1 MSIFSKKKY
10 MIAVSGGPDS
20 MGLLYFFRKY
30 IKVAC
35 VVNYNKRVDCLN
47 DVNIVK
53 EQCEKYKIPLE
64 IHTVDKSIYENN
76 KENFQSLARKIRY
89 DFFVEI
95 SKKYKVDTIL
105 MAHHIDDFLETA
117 YMQKTKKS
125 KALFYG
131 IQKHSNYKDINI
143 YRPFLFEFRKNTL
156 QRMCDEYKIPYA
168 IDSSNTSDIYER
180 NRVRKIIQS

>member
-10 MIAVSGGPDS
+10 IIAVSGGPDS
-20 MGLLYFFRKY
+20 MALLYFYRKY
-30 IKVAC
+30 IKAAC
-35 VVNYNKRVDCLN
+35 VVNYNKREDSLN
-47 DVNIVK
+47 DINIVK
-53 EQCEKYKIPLE
+53 EQCAKYKIPVE
-64 IHTVDKSIYENN
+64 VHTVDKGVYENN

-89 DFFVEI
+89 DFFVKM
-95 SKKYKVDTIL
+95 SQKYKTDTIL
-105 MAHHIDDFLETA
+105 MAHHIDDFLESA
-117 YMQKTKKS
+117 YMQKFKKS

-131 IQKHSNYKDINI
+131 IQKYSKYQDINI

-168 IDSSNTSDIYER
+168 IDSSNDSDIYER